1 MKRKILL
8 VLAILLS
15 VSLCITGQAFAKKV
29 FVTIATGSPGG
40 VYYPLGIGMAAV
52 IQETVEGVR
61 CAAESTGASV
71 ENTRLISNRESDM
84 GMVMASIAYA
94 AREGWKPFV
103 KKHDVLAMFQMY
115 PAPMHIVALKDSG
128 IKTLADLKGKKVSID
143 QPGSGGAVMSK
154 VILKAAGF
162 DLEKDLK
169 LVGFSVSQSVLAMQ
183 DGVVDAIMLNFAY
196 PAAAVVDLDST
207 RDIDLI
213 PMDEGLID
221 KIIKKHPYY
230 VRINIPKGIYKG
242 IDKDILCLGD
252 ANVMVVHKDMNAD
265 LVYKCVKGLFEN
277 VHKGV
282 HALVNIHPIAKQ
294 FTPENAINSP
304 IPLHPGSIK
313 YFKELG
319 VGK

>member
-1 MKRKILL
+1 MKRKVLL

-15 VSLCITGQAFAKKV
+15 VSLCITGQAFAKKI

-154 VILKAAGF
+154 LILKAAGF

-169 LVGFSVSQSVLAMQ
+169 PVGFSVSQSVLAMQ

-196 PAAAVVDLDST
+196 PAAAVVELDST

-230 VRINIPKGIYKG
+230 VRINIPKGTYKG

-277 VHKGV
+277 VRKGE

-313 YFKELG
+313 YFKERG
-319 VGK
+319 VEK

>member
-1 MKRKILL
+1 MKRKVLL
-8 VLAILLS
+8 VFTILLS
-15 VSLCITGQAFAKKV
+15 MSLCMTGLTFAKKE
-29 FVTIATGSPGG
+29 FVTLATGSPGG

-52 IQETVEGVR
+52 IQETVKGVR

-154 VILKAAGF
+154 LILKAAGF
-162 DLEKDLK
+162 DLKKDLK
-169 LVGFSVSQSVLAMQ
+169 LAEFSVSQSVLAMK
-183 DGVVDAIMLNFAY
+183 DGVVDAVMLNFAY
-196 PAAAVVDLDST
+196 PAAAVVELDSV
-207 RDIDLI
+207 RDIALI
-213 PMDEGLID
+213 SLDEGLID

-230 VRINIPKGIYKG
+230 VKIDIPKGTYKG
-242 IDKDILCLGD
+242 IDKDVLCLGD
-252 ANVMVVHKDMNAD
+252 ANVMVVHKDMDAD
-265 LVYKCVKGLFEN
+265 IVYKCVKALFEN
-277 VHKGV
+277 VYKGG

-294 FTPENAINSP
+294 FTPENAVNSP
-304 IPLHPGSIK
+304 IPLHPASVR
-313 YFKELG
+313 YFKERG
-319 VGK
+319 VGN

>member
-1 MKRKILL
+1 MKRKVLL

-15 VSLCITGQAFAKKV
+15 VSLCITGLAFAKKV

-103 KKHDVLAMFQMY
+103 KKHGVLAMFQMY

-154 VILKAAGF
+154 LILKAAGF

-169 LVGFSVSQSVLAMQ
+169 PVGFSVSQSVLAMQ

-196 PAAAVVDLDST
+196 PAAAVVELDST

-313 YFKELG
+313 YFKERG

>member
-15 VSLCITGQAFAKKV
+15 VSLCINGLAFAKKV

-154 VILKAAGF
+154 LILKAAGF

-169 LVGFSVSQSVLAMQ
+169 PVGFSVSQSVLAMQ

-196 PAAAVVDLDST
+196 PAAAVVELDST

-230 VRINIPKGIYKG
+230 VRINIPKRTYKG

-277 VHKGV
+277 VRKGE

-313 YFKELG
+313 YFKERG
-319 VGK
+319 VEK

>member
-1 MKRKILL
+1 MKRKVLL

-15 VSLCITGQAFAKKV
+15 VSLCITGLAFAKKV

-103 KKHDVLAMFQMY
+103 KKHGVLAMFQMY
-115 PAPMHIVALKDSG
+115 RAPMHIVTLKDSG

-196 PAAAVVDLDST
+196 PAAAVVELDST

-313 YFKELG
+313 YFKERG

>member
-1 MKRKILL
+1 MKRKVLL
-8 VLAILLS
+8 VLVILLS
-15 VSLCITGQAFAKKV
+15 VSLCIIGLAFAKRV

-52 IQETVEGVR
+52 IEETVSGVK
-61 CAAESTGASV
+61 CMAESTGASV
-71 ENTRLISNRESDM
+71 ENTRLISFRESDM
-84 GMVMASIAYA
+84 GMLMGSIAYA

-103 KKHDVLAMFQMY
+103 KKHDVLTMFQMY

-169 LVGFSVSQSVLAMQ
+169 LAGFSVSQSVLAMQ
-183 DGVVDAIMLNFAY
+183 DGVVDAVMLNFAY
-196 PAAAVVDLDST
+196 PADAVVELDST
-207 RDIDLI
+207 RDIDLL
-213 PMDEGLID
+213 PMDEELID

-230 VRINIPKGIYKG
+230 VKIDIPKGTYKG
-242 IDKDILCLGD
+242 IDKDVLCLGD
-252 ANVMVVHKDMNAD
+252 ANVMVVHKDMDAN
-265 LVYKCVKGLFEN
+265 LVYKCVKALFEN
-277 VHKGV
+277 VHKGE
-282 HALVNIHPIAKQ
+282 HALVNIHPVANQ
-294 FTPENAINSP
+294 FTPENAVNSP

-313 YFKELG
+313 YFKERS